1 MWETIIEFFKND
13 TGIAVVAIIT
23 IIGTIAGLL
32 ALYFYLRDRRTSS
45 GNLNTLP
52 SSTKAPLPTRNF
64 TAQLG
69 HANHTGFLPKEQRL
83 SQIQPGQNPY
93 CTGTALPG
101 NSPVFY
107 GRNDELQDV
116 LNRLRSNKPANI
128 NILGERRSGKSS
140 LLNQVYQA
148 IAAESNLVSIYAT
161 AQDWKLGDKSQS
173 QFFGSLHQAIVE
185 ALRATSPPVHNY
197 EGVRDFIRQ
206 YADKRYRFVLLIDEF
221 DKMTGNSQFDTAFFS
236 QLRVLGYQ
244 PEYQFGYVLASHSS
258 VSDICQ
264 QGKIDESKFHNI
276 FGHCPTLGLLSK
288 TDAKLLIQE
297 PMQRSLGH
305 SFKGMEEIFNYAGY
319 HPAFIQIVA
328 AAYWEARYSKSELNY
343 YDIEQALRGQYRD
356 LWEHQSANAQHLLA
370 QVAQGHALTED
381 SWQISELQHRGLLDE
396 QRQLFSKHFAKLI
409 LELTQE
415 SKA

>member
-1 MWETIIEFFKND
+1 MLWETIVEFFND
-13 TGIAVVAIIT
+13 KPGIAIAAIIT

-32 ALYFYLRDRRTSS
+32 ALYFYFRDRR
-45 GNLNTLP
+45 LP
-52 SSTKAPLPTRNF
+52 KNNIQVSANDLPPPSNF

-69 HANHTGFLPKEQRL
+69 HSSHPGFLPKDQRL
-83 SQIQPGQNPY
+83 QQIQSGQNPY

-107 GRNDELQDV
+107 GRNDELQDI

-161 AQDWKLGDKSQS
+161 AQDWQLGDNSQS
-173 QFFGSLHQAIVE
+173 QFFSSLHQAIAEV
-185 ALRATSPPVHNY
+185 LPATSPPVHNY

-221 DKMTGNSQFDTAFFS
+221 DKMTGNVHFDTAFFS

-244 PEYQFGYVLASHSS
+244 PEYQFGYVLASRAS

-276 FGHCPTLGLLSK
+276 FGHIPTLGLLSK

-297 PMQRSLGH
+297 PMQRSLGR
-305 SFKGMEEIFNYAGY
+305 SFNGMEEIFNYAGY

-328 AAYWEARYSKSELNY
+328 AAYWEARYSKSKLNY
-343 YDIEQALRGQYRD
+343 YNIEQALRGQYRD
-356 LWEHQSANAQHLLA
+356 LWEHQSPNAQHLLA

-381 SWQISELQHRGLLDE
+381 NWQIKELQHRGLLDE
-396 QRQLFSKHFAKLI
+396 QRQLFSKYFAKLI
-409 LELTQE
+409 QEL
-415 SKA
+415 

>member
-1 MWETIIEFFKND
+1 MFDLGFFS
-13 TGIAVVAIIT
+13 TTLGIVASMAT
-23 IIGTIAGLL
+23 IIGTIIGLL
-32 ALYFYLRDRRTSS
+32 VYFRDRRTP
-45 GNLNTLP
+45 NDNVNLP

-69 HANHTGFLPKEQRL
+69 HPSHPGVLPKDQRL
-83 SQIQPGQNPY
+83 QQIQPGQNPY

-107 GRNDELQDV
+107 GRNDELQDI

-128 NILGERRSGKSS
+128 NILGERRIGKSS

-161 AQDWKLGDKSQS
+161 AQDWQLGDNSQS
-173 QFFGSLHQAIVE
+173 QFFGSLHQAIAE

-221 DKMTGNSQFDTAFFS
+221 DKMTGNVHFNTSFFS

-244 PEYQFGYVLASHSS
+244 PEYQFGYVLASRAS

-276 FGHCPTLGLLSK
+276 FGHCPTLGLLTQ

-297 PMQRSLGH
+297 PMQRSLGRG
-305 SFKGMEEIFNYAGY
+305 FKKDVEEIFDYAGY
-319 HPAFIQIVA
+319 QPAFIQIVA

-356 LWEHQSANAQHLLA
+356 LWEHQSPNAQHLLA

-381 SWQISELQHRGLLDE
+381 NCQISELQHRGLLDE

-409 LELTQE
+409 REL
-415 SKA
+415 